1 MVYVDFTLGHY
12 VMLYIY
18 ILLTDHLK
26 KKERM
31 EASAYLITYLTF
43 SECCAQT
50 PLTQL

>member
-12 VMLYIY
+12 VMLYVY
-18 ILLTDHLK
+18 FAHRSPK

-50 PLTQL
+50 PLAQL